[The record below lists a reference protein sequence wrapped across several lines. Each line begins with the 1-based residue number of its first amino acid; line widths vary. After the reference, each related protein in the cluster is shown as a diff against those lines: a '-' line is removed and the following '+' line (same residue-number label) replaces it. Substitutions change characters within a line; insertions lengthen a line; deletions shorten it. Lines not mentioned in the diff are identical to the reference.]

1 MANKNIEVITIPIAV
16 LILSI
21 IASAIFYLLSFVFT
35 LLTKSNYNLGLPY
48 FFKSIIVL
56 FLIIL
61 AININHKSRKQNE

>member
-1 MANKNIEVITIPIAV
+1 MANKNLEIITIPIAV

-35 LLTKSNYNLGLPY
+35 LLIKSNYNLGLAY
-48 FFKSIIVL
+48 FFKSIIVI